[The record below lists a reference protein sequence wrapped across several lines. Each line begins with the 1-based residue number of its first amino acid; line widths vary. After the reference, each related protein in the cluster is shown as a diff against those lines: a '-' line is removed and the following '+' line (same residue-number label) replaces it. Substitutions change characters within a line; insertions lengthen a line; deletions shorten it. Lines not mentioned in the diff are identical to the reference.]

1 MPRMLSGRK
10 PRRYQDHRTVEARR
24 WADAY
29 TDIASRFP
37 PRDGLGR
44 ALTAIAADFYM
55 DYVEL
60 RSVERATQ
68 KKQTSSTRKVAGLFL
83 ACLRVLG
90 GSGSGNDHG
99 EKDLA
104 KLIQAAQR
112 GASDKGE

>member
-1 MPRMLSGRK
+1 MPRILADNK
-10 PRRYQDHRTVEARR
+10 PRRYRDHRTQTARR
-24 WADAY
+24 WADGY
-29 TDIASRFP
+29 NDIATRYP

-60 RSVERATQ
+60 RSAERTAQ
-68 KKQTSSTRKVAGLFL
+68 KKNSSPIRKTAGLFL
-83 ACLRVLG
+83 ATLRVLG
-90 GSGSGNDHG
+90 GGSGNGHG